1 MKLQTLTVIFI
12 IIILP
17 VVLVLSTYIGY
28 ELKTIKKQNMYNTGI
43 AIATHDA
50 IFAFELN
57 TKNDNYSNNAEYK
70 RINVKSAIK
79 TFENSFSKTCNIGV
93 VSSSE
98 IEKYIPAMLFGL
110 YDGFYM
116 YAPSRI
122 DDDSYKHNL
131 RNYVYYSEQI
141 PDTDIVIRYTL
152 DNYVAVSGTFD
163 KTGSGY
169 GTYQTMAGYLIAKT
183 WNDTDKKYNNIEIEK
198 ETLSYTKLNETT
210 LEPSPD
216 TINNDN
222 SAQKYY
228 EKANEFTIWFNN
240 MIKNKTSDKTSDV
253 RYISSTNDPED
264 ENSAFVTHKREIIR
278 NKIESTLNS
287 SITAYAN
294 ISGKEYKMPKLSEED
309 WEKIYNNIS
318 VITFIQGLDLGMK
331 KYNNYC
337 VLNSTNNSEF
347 VNPNLMYFIDD
358 SGVYHDIK
366 CGLLNSSSNINAG
379 YKIGD
384 FATTRYE
391 IQVKEV
397 DGTSKIDGS
406 GNPVMSTKYYYKH
419 NEYAC
424 YDCINGGNNRNLG
437 STYDFINDL
446 NDTDIR
452 KKAYYTSLARER
464 QNTVKLLDDYN
475 K

>member
-43 AIATHDA
+43 ATATHDA

-122 DDDSYKHNL
+122 NDGSYKHNL

-141 PDTDIVIRYTL
+141 PNTNIVIRYTL
-152 DNYVAVSGTFD
+152 DNYVAVSGTID
-163 KTGSGY
+163 
-169 GTYQTMAGYLIAKT
+169 GTYKTMAGYLVTGT
-183 WNDTDKKYNNIEIEK
+183 WNDSEKKYNDNIQIPE
-198 ETLSYTKLNETT
+198 ETLKYNKLQENADGSISTT
-210 LEPSPD
+210 EATTTS
-216 TINNDN
+216 T
-222 SAQKYY
+222 SAQTYY
-228 EKANEFTIWFNN
+228 KEAIDFTSKFNDLISTSSSTDKDIWLIN
-240 MIKNKTSDKTSDV
+240 
-253 RYISSTNDPED
+253 STNDPED

-347 VNPNLMYFIDD
+347 VNPNLMYFIDN

-366 CGLLNSSSNINAG
+366 CESLNTGSDINAG

-391 IQVKEV
+391 IQVKNA
-397 DGTSKIDGS
+397 DGSSKTDSS

-424 YDCINGGNNRNLG
+424 YDCINGGNNRKSG
-437 STYDFINDL
+437 STYDFIKDL
-446 NDTDIR
+446 SNTDKR
-452 KKAYYTSLARER
+452 KIIYYTSLARER
-464 QNTVKLLDDYN
+464 QNTIKLLDDYN
-475 K
+475 

>member
-43 AIATHDA
+43 ATATHDA

-141 PDTDIVIRYTL
+141 PNTDIVIRYTL
-152 DNYVAVSGTFD
+152 DNYVAVSGTID
-163 KTGSGY
+163 GKY
-169 GTYQTMAGYLIAKT
+169 KTMAGYLVTGT
-183 WNDTDKKYNNIEIEK
+183 WDDSTKKYNDIQIPE
-198 ETLSYTKLNETT
+198 ETLKYNKLQENADGSISITETT
-210 LEPSPD
+210 TTS
-216 TINNDN
+216 T
-222 SAQKYY
+222 SAQTYY
-228 EKANEFTIWFNN
+228 KEAIEFTRKFKK
-240 MIKNKTSDKTSDV
+240 MIEDNLSVSDS
-253 RYISSTNDPED
+253 RYITDSNDPED

-347 VNPNLMYFIDD
+347 VNPNLMYFIDN

-366 CGLLNSSSNINAG
+366 CESLNTGSNINAG

-391 IQVKEV
+391 IQVKEA
-397 DGTSKIDGS
+397 DGTPKIDSS

-424 YDCINGGNNRNLG
+424 YDCINGGNNRKSG
-437 STYDFINDL
+437 STYDFIKGLL
-446 NDTDIR
+446 NTDKR
-452 KKAYYTSLARER
+452 KIIYYTSLARER
-464 QNTVKLLDDYN
+464 QNTIKLLNDYN

>member
-43 AIATHDA
+43 ATATHDA

-141 PDTDIVIRYTL
+141 PNTDIVIRYTL
-152 DNYVAVSGTFD
+152 DNYVAVSGTID
-163 KTGSGY
+163 GKY
-169 GTYQTMAGYLIAKT
+169 KTMAGYLVTGT
-183 WNDTDKKYNNIEIEK
+183 WDDSTKKYNDIQIPE
-198 ETLSYTKLNETT
+198 ETLKYNKLQENADGSISITETT
-210 LEPSPD
+210 TTS
-216 TINNDN
+216 T
-222 SAQKYY
+222 SAQTYY
-228 EKANEFTIWFNN
+228 KEAIEFTRKFKK
-240 MIKNKTSDKTSDV
+240 MIEDNLSVSDS
-253 RYISSTNDPED
+253 RYITDSNDPED

-347 VNPNLMYFIDD
+347 VNPNLMYFIDN

-366 CGLLNSSSNINAG
+366 CESLNTGSNINAG

-391 IQVKEV
+391 IQVQDA
-397 DGTSKIDGS
+397 DGRPQTDSS

-424 YDCINGGNNRNLG
+424 YDCINGGGKSRT
-437 STYDFINDL
+437 STNIYDYINKA
-446 NDTDIR
+446 DTPDTI

-464 QNTVKLLDDYN
+464 QNTIKLLDDYN

>member
-1 MKLQTLTVIFI
+1 MKLQTLTIIFI

-17 VVLVLSTYIGY
+17 VVLVLSSYIDY
-28 ELKTIKKQNMYNTGI
+28 EIQTIYKQNNYNKGVI
-43 AIATHDA
+43 QATHDA
-50 IFAFELN
+50 IFSFELN
-57 TKNDNYSNNAEYK
+57 TKNDSYSNNAENK
-70 RINVKSAIK
+70 RANIKAAVK
-79 TFENSFSKTCNIGV
+79 TFENSLSSTCNLGLYNNT
-93 VSSSE
+93 E
-98 IEKYIPAMLFGL
+98 IEEYIPAMLFGL

-116 YAPSRI
+116 YAPSQNGEK
-122 DDDSYKHNL
+122 YKHNL
-131 RNYVYYSEQI
+131 RSYVYYSEQI
-141 PDTDIVIRYTL
+141 PGTDIVIRYTL
-152 DNYVAVSGTFD
+152 DNYVAVSGTID
-163 KTGSGY
+163 
-169 GTYQTMAGYLIAKT
+169 GTYKTMAGYLVTGT
-183 WNDTDKKYNNIEIEK
+183 WVDSTKKYNGIQIPE
-198 ETLSYTKLNETT
+198 ETLKYNKLQENADGSISTTEETIT
-210 LEPSPD
+210 S
-216 TINNDN
+216 T

-228 EKANEFTIWFNN
+228 KEATEFTSKFNE
-240 MIKNKTSDKTSDV
+240 MIEYYLSVSDF
-253 RYISSTNDPED
+253 RYITDSNDPED

-347 VNPNLMYFIDD
+347 VNPNLMYFIDN

-366 CGLLNSSSNINAG
+366 CGLLNSGSSINAG

-391 IQVKEV
+391 IQVKEA
-397 DGTSKIDGS
+397 DGTPKIDSS

-424 YDCINGGNNRNLG
+424 YDCINGGNNRKSG
-437 STYDFINDL
+437 STYDFIKRLL
-446 NDTDIR
+446 NTDKR
-452 KKAYYTSLARER
+452 KIIYYTSLARER
-464 QNTVKLLDDYN
+464 QNTIKLLNDYN

>member
-43 AIATHDA
+43 ATATHDA

-122 DDDSYKHNL
+122 DDGNYKHNL

-152 DNYVAVSGTFD
+152 DNYVAVSGTIN
-163 KTGSGY
+163 GS
-169 GTYQTMAGYLIAKT
+169 TYKTMAGYLVTGT
-183 WNDTDKKYNNIEIEK
+183 WNDSEKKYNYIQIPE
-198 ETLSYTKLNETT
+198 ETLKYNKLQENADGSISTT
-210 LEPSPD
+210 EATTTS
-216 TINNDN
+216 T
-222 SAQKYY
+222 SAQTYY
-228 EKANEFTIWFNN
+228 KEAIDFTSKFNE
-240 MIKNKTSDKTSDV
+240 MIKDKLSDSDS
-253 RYISSTNDPED
+253 RYIKDGNDPED

-347 VNPNLMYFIDD
+347 VNPNLMYFIDN

-366 CGLLNSSSNINAG
+366 CESLNTGSDINAG

-391 IQVKEV
+391 IQVK
-397 DGTSKIDGS
+397 DAYGTPQIDGS

-424 YDCINGGNNRNLG
+424 YDCINGGNKRKSG
-437 STYDFINDL
+437 STYDFINGL

-464 QNTVKLLDDYN
+464 QNTIKLLDDYN
-475 K
+475 

>member
-1 MKLQTLTVIFI
+1 MKLQTLTIIFI

-17 VVLVLSTYIGY
+17 VVLVLSSYIDY
-28 ELKTIKKQNMYNTGI
+28 EIQTIYKQNNYNKGVI
-43 AIATHDA
+43 QATHDA
-50 IFAFELN
+50 IFSFELN
-57 TKNDNYSNNAEYK
+57 TKNDSYSNNAENK
-70 RINVKSAIK
+70 RANIKAAVK
-79 TFENSFSKTCNIGV
+79 TFENSLSSTCNLGLYNNT
-93 VSSSE
+93 E
-98 IEKYIPAMLFGL
+98 IEEYIPAMLFGL

-116 YAPSRI
+116 YAPSQNGEE
-122 DDDSYKHNL
+122 YKHNL
-131 RNYVYYSEQI
+131 RSYVYYSEQL
-141 PDTDIVIRYTL
+141 PETDIVIRYTL
-152 DNYVAVSGTFD
+152 DNYVAVSGTIE
-163 KTGSGY
+163 
-169 GTYQTMAGYLIAKT
+169 GTYQTMAGYLVTGIWDNFAKT
-183 WNDTDKKYNNIEIEK
+183 YNGISISEETLKYN
-198 ETLSYTKLNETT
+198 KLQENADDSISTT
-210 LEPSPD
+210 EATTTS
-216 TINNDN
+216 T
-222 SAQKYY
+222 SAQTYY
-228 EKANEFTIWFNN
+228 KEATEFTSKFNE
-240 MIKNKTSDKTSDV
+240 MIRDKLSDSDS
-253 RYISSTNDPED
+253 RYIKKDSNDPED

-347 VNPNLMYFIDD
+347 VNPNLMYFIDN

-366 CGLLNSSSNINAG
+366 CGLLNSGSSINAG

-391 IQVKEV
+391 IQVKDA
-397 DGTSKIDGS
+397 DGSPKIDSS

-424 YDCINGGNNRNLG
+424 YDCINGGNNRNSG
-437 STYDFINDL
+437 STYDFIKGLPN
-446 NDTDIR
+446 TDKR
-452 KKAYYTSLARER
+452 KIIYYTSLARER
-464 QNTVKLLDDYN
+464 QNTIKLLNDYN
-475 K
+475 

>member
-43 AIATHDA
+43 ARATHDA

-122 DDDSYKHNL
+122 DDGSYKHNL

-152 DNYVAVSGTFD
+152 DNYVAVSGTID
-163 KTGSGY
+163 S
-169 GTYQTMAGYLIAKT
+169 TYQTMAGYLVTGT
-183 WNDTDKKYNNIEIEK
+183 WNDSAKTYNGISISE
-198 ETLSYTKLNETT
+198 ETLTYNELRENVDGSISTT
-210 LEPSPD
+210 EATTTS
-216 TINNDN
+216 T
-222 SAQKYY
+222 SAQTYY
-228 EKANEFTIWFNN
+228 KNATEFTSKFKA
-240 MIKNKTSDKTSDV
+240 MINEKLGDSDS
-253 RYISSTNDPED
+253 RYIKESNDPED

-397 DGTSKIDGS
+397 DGTPKIDGS

-424 YDCINGGNNRNLG
+424 YDCINGGNNRKSG
-437 STYDFINDL
+437 STYDFIKKL
-446 NDTDIR
+446 EKTDNR

-464 QNTVKLLDDYN
+464 QNTIKLLDDYN